1 MAANQGPAGRNMGN
15 TNSTLRQ
22 EIQQQI
28 ISSIQQVGD
37 VMRTQNSI
45 YVSPNFHLD
54 AVQLG
59 QNYKVEIQYKKGTK
73 QTVAVI
79 TLAQTA
85 QNAADV
91 RTGLS
96 QSLSD
101 GHIWNVT

>member
-1 MAANQGPAGRNMGN
+1 MPATQGPVKKNMGS
-15 TNSTLRQ
+15 TNSTLRD

-28 ISSIQQVGD
+28 IDSIKQVGD

-73 QTVAVI
+73 LTVAVI
-79 TLAQTA
+79 SLAQTA

-91 RTGLS
+91 RKGLS
-96 QSLSD
+96 ESLQD
-101 GHIWNVT
+101 GHQWDVT